1 MTAAASRDT
10 TEDEMLIDSAVVVA
24 GQVLILFL
32 LIAVGFFMGKIKW
45 LTDQGLRQM
54 TQLLLMIVTPCVIID
69 SFQTEFSTELLSG
82 LLIAAASSIVT
93 HLVGIFLGKFAF
105 RSHSES
111 NQKILRF
118 AVIFSNC
125 GFMCI
130 PLLYAVLGPVGVFY
144 GSAYIAVFNV
154 IIWTYGMVLMTGNK
168 KDINLRKALINP
180 GTVGLALGLLF
191 FLTGFKLP
199 EIPGTVVNSLAALNT
214 PLAMIIIGAQ
224 MSGSSLL
231 EIWRSKTNYWVA
243 AWRLLIVPVIILG
256 LLAFLPLD
264 RTLLIACII
273 PASAPV
279 AATTALFATRFR
291 QNTLLATHQISMTT
305 ILSIITMPLMILL
318 SDLVLM
324 LK

>member
-1 MTAAASRDT
+1 
-10 TEDEMLIDSAVVVA
+10 MLIESTLVVA
-24 GQVLILFL
+24 SQVLILFM

-45 LTDQGLRQM
+45 LNDQGIRQM

-69 SFQTEFSTELLSG
+69 SFQTEFSSQLLGG
-82 LLIAAASSIVT
+82 LLIAAVSSIVT
-93 HLVGIFLGKFAF
+93 HLAGIVLSKIAF
-105 RSHSES
+105 RSHPES
-111 NQKILRF
+111 NRKILRF

-130 PLLYAVLGPVGVFY
+130 PLLYAVLGPEGVFY

-154 IIWTYGMVLMTGNK
+154 IIWTYGIVLMTGNS

-180 GTVGLALGLLF
+180 GTIGLALGLLF

-199 EIPGTVVNSLAALNT
+199 QIPDTVVSSLAVLNT

-231 EIWRSKTNYWVA
+231 DIWRSRTNYWVA
-243 AWRLLIVPVIILG
+243 VWRLLFIPLIILG
-256 LLAFLPLD
+256 LLAFLPLE

-291 QNTLLATHQISMTT
+291 QNSLLATHQISITT
-305 ILSIITMPLMILL
+305 ILSIITMPLLILL
-318 SDLVLM
+318 SDLILYI
-324 LK
+324 K